1 MKSKPGPLTEV
12 QQIDILLEEYGVLY
26 ALLQWRLTAADRRL
40 FVSGGLLVGVLTAI
54 HSLDAH
60 AAQLLLWGLPVLL
73 WVIFSAMVGHARSKE
88 DVLRRIDEI
97 ERRINTLAKMEL
109 LAFQSRRP
117 EPGRAVGGRTGATAI
132 NGTLALYIAILL
144 CAVVLLWPTGDDV
157 PLRFVG
163 FGLWVTFW
171 SVLMLWGALGLQ
183 HYRYE
188 RPVGL
193 LGPDFPR

>member
-1 MKSKPGPLTEV
+1 MKSNPGPLTDV
-12 QQIDILLEEYGVLY
+12 QQIDILLEEYAVLY

-88 DVLRRIDEI
+88 DLLRRIDEI
-97 ERRINTLAKMEL
+97 ERRINTLAEAEL

-117 EPGRAVGGRTGATAI
+117 APGRAVGGRTGATAI

-144 CAVVLLWPTGDDV
+144 CAVMFLWPTDEDAS
-157 PLRFVG
+157 LKFMG
-163 FGLWVTFW
+163 FGLWVAFW

-183 HYRYE
+183 YYRYE
-188 RPVGL
+188 RPIVIHGL
-193 LGPDFPR
+193 DFP